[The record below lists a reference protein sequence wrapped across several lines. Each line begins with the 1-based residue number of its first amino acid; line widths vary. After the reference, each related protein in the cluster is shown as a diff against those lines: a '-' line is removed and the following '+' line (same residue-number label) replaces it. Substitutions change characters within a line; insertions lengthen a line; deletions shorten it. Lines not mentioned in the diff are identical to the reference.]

1 MIFMVCFYFS
11 FFFLLLLLPSL
22 SIHPSSSPPNQPNS
36 QIKEPYPLLGYGMS
50 VLAAPFK
57 KTQFEG
63 ALSTLYAVTKTS
75 ESGEYICP
83 PAAVEPGSE
92 LSRNEA
98 LGEQLMKLTHDVIRE
113 KMGEDMKFY

>member
-1 MIFMVCFYFS
+1 
-11 FFFLLLLLPSL
+11 
-22 SIHPSSSPPNQPNS
+22 
-36 QIKEPYPLLGYGMS
+36 MS

-92 LSRNEA
+92 LSRNKA

-113 KMGEDMKFY
+113 KMGEDINFY

>member
-1 MIFMVCFYFS
+1 
-11 FFFLLLLLPSL
+11 
-22 SIHPSSSPPNQPNS
+22 
-36 QIKEPYPLLGYGMS
+36 MS

-75 ESGEYICP
+75 GSGEYICP